1 MISPSFINMY
11 IFLIW
16 STRVYEKVNN
26 ILWVPVKF
34 ISTYQASHNPCQFL
48 SEKVKA
54 KWPQSVNDENLTK
67 SLGWGC
73 ANLFLQVFYIYVH
86 FSVWVYILG
95 LYSWISSNF
104 FLHIWINHRLGEFWI
119 IHGSQ
124 PSVKTSWIH
133 WSWSPQSANHLRIS
147 PLVGNYTLINSQFTC
162 RASY

>member
-34 ISTYQASHNPCQFL
+34 ISTYQASHKPCQFL
-48 SEKVKA
+48 SEKVNA
-54 KWPQSVNDENLTK
+54 KWPQSVNDEDQTK
-67 SLGWGC
+67 SLGWEVRQP
-73 ANLFLQVFYIYVH
+73 FIQVFYIYIH
-86 FSVWVYILG
+86 FSVSVYNQG
-95 LYSWISSNF
+95 LYWRISSNF
-104 FLHIWINHRLGEFWI
+104 FLCMWILLNHHSREFWI

-133 WSWSPQSANHLRIS
+133 WPWSSQSANHSRI
-147 PLVGNYTLINSQFTC
+147 FTIGGKLHLDQL
-162 RASY
+162 SIHL